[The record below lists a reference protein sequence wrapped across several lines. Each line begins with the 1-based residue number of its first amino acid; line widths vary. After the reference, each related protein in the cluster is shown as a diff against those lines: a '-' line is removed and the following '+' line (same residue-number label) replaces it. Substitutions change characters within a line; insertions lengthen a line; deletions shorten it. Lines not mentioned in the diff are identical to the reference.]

1 VRKIRLVVE
10 YDGTTLSGWQRQAN
24 APTVQQH
31 LEEALAQILQH
42 EVTLAGASRTDAG
55 VHARGQVA
63 AFETERSIPL
73 HGIRRGLNSLLPDVI
88 AVRRADEV
96 PLDFHPRFWA
106 TGKHYRYTI
115 YRASDRSPRLRERA
129 WHHPEPLDVA
139 RMRDAARS
147 LVGEH
152 DFAAF
157 RAAGCTARTTLRR
170 IDTIEL
176 TDGVAEA
183 RIAEP
188 DLLSIDVKGN
198 AFLRNMVRIVVGTLA
213 DVGRG
218 AMEVSQV
225 AEILAS
231 LDRTKAGKTA
241 PAHGL
246 ELVEVRYDGSRV
258 SSDNSTR

>member
-31 LEEALAQILQH
+31 LEEALAQLLQH
-42 EVTLAGASRTDAG
+42 EVTIAGASRTDAG
-55 VHARGQVA
+55 VHALGQVA
-63 AFETERSIPL
+63 AFETERSISL
-73 HGIRRGLNSLLPDVI
+73 HGIRRGLNSMLPDTI
-88 AVRRADEV
+88 AVRSAEEV
-96 PLDFHPRFWA
+96 PLEFHPRFGA

-115 YRASDRSPRLRERA
+115 YRAADRSPLLRERA
-129 WHHPEPLDVA
+129 WHHGETLDVA
-139 RMRDAARS
+139 RMRDAARA

-157 RAAGCTARTTLRR
+157 RAAGCTARTTVRR
-170 IDTIEL
+170 VDSVEL
-176 TDGVAEA
+176 TEA
-183 RIAEP
+183 P
-188 DLLSIDVKGN
+188 DLLYIDVKGN
-198 AFLRNMVRIVVGTLA
+198 AFLRNMVRILVGTLA
-213 DVGRG
+213 DVGRS
-218 AMEVSQV
+218 ALEVGQV

-231 LDRTKAGKTA
+231 RDRTKAGKTA

-246 ELVEVRYDGSRV
+246 TLVEVRYDGIRV

>member
-1 VRKIRLVVE
+1 MRKIRLVVE

-31 LEEALAQILQH
+31 LEDALAQLLQH
-42 EVTLAGASRTDAG
+42 EVTIAGASRTDAG

-73 HGIRRGLNSLLPDVI
+73 HGIRRGLNSLLPDAI
-88 AVRRADEV
+88 AVRAVDEV
-96 PLDFHPRFWA
+96 PLEFHPRFGA

-115 YRASDRSPRLRERA
+115 YRSPDRSPRLRDRA
-129 WHHPEPLDVA
+129 WHHPEPLDLS
-139 RMRDAARS
+139 RMRAAAGA

-157 RAAGCTARTTLRR
+157 RAAGCTAKTTIRR
-170 IDTIEL
+170 VDSIEL
-176 TDGVAEA
+176 TEGSAVFGT
-183 RIAEP
+183 AEP
-188 DLLSIDVKGN
+188 DVLAVDVRGN

-218 AMEVSQV
+218 AFEVSQV

-231 LDRTKAGKTA
+231 RDRTRAGKTA

-246 ELVEVRYDGSRV
+246 ELVEVHYDGIRV
-258 SSDNSTR
+258 SSGNSTR

>member
-1 VRKIRLVVE
+1 MRKIRLVVE

-42 EVTLAGASRTDAG
+42 EVTVAGASRTDAG

-63 AFETERSIPL
+63 AFETDRPIPL

-88 AVRRADEV
+88 AIRSADEV
-96 PLDFHPRFWA
+96 PLDFHPRFAA

-115 YRASDRSPRLRERA
+115 YRASDRSPRLRDRA
-129 WHHPEPLDVA
+129 WHHPERLDVA
-139 RMRDAARS
+139 TMRDAARA

-157 RAAGCTARTTLRR
+157 RAAGCTARTTVRR
-170 IDTIEL
+170 IDTVDLVEG
-176 TDGVAEA
+176 TGDD
-183 RIAEP
+183 P

-218 AMEVSQV
+218 ALGAWQV

-231 LDRTKAGKTA
+231 QDRTKAGKTA

-246 ELVEVRYDGSRV
+246 ELMEVRYDGIRV
-258 SSDNSTR
+258 SSGNSTR

>member
-10 YDGTTLSGWQRQAN
+10 YDGTMLSGWQRQAN

-31 LEEALAQILQH
+31 LEEALAQLLQH
-42 EVTLAGASRTDAG
+42 EVTIAGASRTDAG
-55 VHARGQVA
+55 VHALGQVA

-73 HGIRRGLNSLLPDVI
+73 HGIRRGLNSMLPDTI
-88 AVRRADEV
+88 AVRSAEEV
-96 PLDFHPRFWA
+96 PLEFHPRFGA

-115 YRASDRSPRLRERA
+115 HRAADRSPLLRERA
-129 WHHPEPLDVA
+129 WHHAETLDVA
-139 RMRDAARS
+139 RMRDAARA

-157 RAAGCTARTTLRR
+157 RAAGCTARTTVRR
-170 IDTIEL
+170 VDSVEL
-176 TDGVAEA
+176 TEA
-183 RIAEP
+183 P
-188 DLLSIDVKGN
+188 DLLYIDVKGN

-213 DVGRG
+213 DVGRS
-218 AMEVSQV
+218 ALEVGQV

-231 LDRTKAGKTA
+231 RDRTKAGKTA

-246 ELVEVRYDGSRV
+246 TLVEVRYDGIRV